1 MGMFGGMFGWVK
13 PGGGAPQ
20 VTVEAREGV
29 MDLAGRGRRCFVVRM
44 KVFETY
50 DVQALFTEVGELAR
64 VDLPHGFSLK
74 EPLIHGLEP
83 DLVER

>member
-1 MGMFGGMFGWVK
+1 
-13 PGGGAPQ
+13 
-20 VTVEAREGV
+20 
-29 MDLAGRGRRCFVVRM
+29 M